1 MSVRKTTKTT
11 PHAANAKSAKQARKT
26 AAAKRF
32 VQVLAG
38 RTPVDVSPT
47 TLWNSDATTD
57 RAMLSYTVG
66 DDPIW
71 DARLVRWDILG
82 SLGHV
87 EGLWTSGVITDAE
100 HLRLRRALRA
110 ALAAA
115 SSGDLRIGATHEDV
129 HSAVEFWLTERYGKI
144 GERVHTGRSRND
156 QVTCDLRL
164 YLKDR
169 VLAIHDAALDLA
181 DRLLAFAALH
191 KDALWPGYTHTRKAM
206 PSSGGVWAAAFAE
219 GLLDTVES
227 AAGLWPRLDRSPLGS
242 AAGYGVPL
250 KLDRE
255 ATARALGFA
264 GIDHIVTGVQNAR
277 GKLEA
282 ATLFWCAE
290 LAHDLSKLSSDVIL
304 FSAEEFGW
312 LVLPADLTTGSSIMP
327 HKRNPDL
334 FELTRARAAT
344 VEGDLA
350 SVSALKA
357 RLTSGYHRDFQLL
370 KPPLMRGLDTTL
382 EMLAMLG
389 HAVPRLEVNRRK
401 GELALYGGVLA
412 TDEVLR
418 RVQEGGE
425 SFRGAYRAVS
435 AAVKRGEDLS
445 IIVPSETPTSKK
457 LHDTILRQR
466 TSTGGLGNLQLG
478 ALRVRSRAARRW
490 NASQRR
496 RFDAA
501 IAKLAGRS

>member
-1 MSVRKTTKTT
+1 MSVRKSAT
-11 PHAANAKSAKQARKT
+11 SAKTRAADAATDARKA

-32 VQVLAG
+32 VQVLA
-38 RTPVDVSPT
+38 RQPAERSPA
-47 TLWNSDATTD
+47 TLWHSDATTD
-57 RAMLSYTVG
+57 RAMLAYTVG
-66 DDPIW
+66 DDPLW
-71 DARLVRWDILG
+71 DARLIRWDILG

-87 EGLWTSGVITDAE
+87 EGLAKSKVITAAE
-100 HLRLRRALRA
+100 HVRLRRALRA

-115 SSGDLRIGATHEDV
+115 ASGELFIGAAHEDV
-129 HSAVEFWLTERYGKI
+129 HSAVEFWLTERYGKV

-181 DRLLAFAALH
+181 DRLLGFAALH
-191 KDALWPGYTHTRKAM
+191 KDAIWPGYTHTRKAM

-227 AAGLWPRLDRSPLGS
+227 LSGLWPRIDRSPLGS

-250 KLDRE
+250 PLDRE

-264 GIDHIVTGVQNAR
+264 GIDHVVTSVQNAR

-290 LAHDLSKLSSDVIL
+290 LAHDLAKLAGDVIL
-304 FSAEEFGW
+304 FSAEEYGW

-350 SVSALKA
+350 AVTALKA
-357 RLTSGYHRDFQLL
+357 RLTSGYHRDFQLI

-435 AAVKRGEDLS
+435 AAVKRGEDVS
-445 IIVPSETPTSKK
+445 IMVPTATATSKK

-466 TSTGGLGNLQLG
+466 VSTGGLGNLQLG
-478 ALRVRSRAARRW
+478 TLRDRSRTARKWNAAARRRFE
-490 NASQRR
+490 AALTKLVGRR
-496 RFDAA
+496 
-501 IAKLAGRS
+501 